1 MRKLNAAFLCALCLA
16 GAAPAETMRVQVQSG
31 QVRDTPSFLGR
42 VVTVLPYGQ
51 SVETTGT
58 QGPWLQVRAADGKTG
73 WLHSSALTAKRLSAQ
88 TGGAAVATGAS
99 GDELALAG
107 KGFNADVEAQFKAQH
122 ANIDFSW
129 VDKMA
134 KMNATPEQ
142 IATFAKAGGLKQ
154 NGGAQ

>member
-1 MRKLNAAFLCALCLA
+1 MKKLNAAFLCALCLA
-16 GAAPAETMRVQVQSG
+16 GAALAETMRVQVQSG

-51 SVETTGT
+51 AVETTGT

-73 WLHSSALTAKRLSAQ
+73 WLHSSALTTKRLSAQ
-88 TGGAAVATGAS
+88 TGGAAMATGAS

-107 KGFNADVEAQFKAQH
+107 KGFSADVEAQFKAQH

-142 IATFAKAGGLKQ
+142 IAAFAKAGCLKQ